1 VTEDAIIEVRIEI
14 GSEREDLP
22 SRRVTYVL
30 AQGTVVFCS
39 WHWFCESTFGFDV
52 TSSTQSLGTSAALFN
67 EGDSSGMKLY
77 RYVGPKQIA
86 ERVRAEPAGVSIRS
100 TADVLA
106 WVRNSDQQLLGGHVI
121 ATFVIDA
128 TGVLLV
134 ADRRSE
140 HVVCARGGLV
150 QSAGEIT
157 FAIDR
162 DVEIVAVSNQ
172 STGYCPEPESWMTV
186 AEALLAAGMKPP
198 AGFDL
203 ACNFRRCI
211 RCSGLTL
218 VKDEAFECA
227 ECGAELPA
235 AYNCQIPDVKLE
247 TEPDHDDK

>member
-1 VTEDAIIEVRIEI
+1 
-14 GSEREDLP
+14 
-22 SRRVTYVL
+22 
-30 AQGTVVFCS
+30 
-39 WHWFCESTFGFDV
+39 
-52 TSSTQSLGTSAALFN
+52 
-67 EGDSSGMKLY
+67 MKLY

-86 ERVRAEPAGVSIRS
+86 ERVRAEPAGEPIRS
-100 TADVLA
+100 SPDVLA
-106 WVRNSDQQLLGGHVI
+106 WIRNSGQELSGGCII

-140 HVVCARGGLV
+140 HVVCAGGRLV

-157 FAIDR
+157 FSVDR
-162 DVEIVAVSNQ
+162 EVEVVAVSNQ
-172 STGYCPEPESWMTV
+172 STGYCPEPESWMSV
-186 AEALLAAGMKPP
+186 AAALLAAGMDPP
-198 AGFDL
+198 VGFDL

-247 TEPDHDDK
+247 TEPDHDGK